1 MALSVLSPDNPF
13 VEIMQC
19 HCAVAARSCV
29 ETRSYV
35 WLKHKQT
42 AAVKAALNIIE
53 LGTAI

>member
-1 MALSVLSPDNPF
+1 
-13 VEIMQC
+13 MQC